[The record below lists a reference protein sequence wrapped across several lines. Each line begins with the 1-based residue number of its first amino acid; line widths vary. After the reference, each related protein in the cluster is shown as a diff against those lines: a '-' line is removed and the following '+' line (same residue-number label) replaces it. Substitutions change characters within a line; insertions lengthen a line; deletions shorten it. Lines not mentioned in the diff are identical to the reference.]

1 MLSYLI
7 EKSRRWITI
16 LDIQAAIKGDKKAY
30 ENLIESHKQY
40 LYHIAIAILN
50 NDDDAGDAIS
60 ETIVKAFHNL
70 SKLKHPEYFKTWI
83 TRILINE
90 SKKIL
95 KQKKKVLSIEE
106 YKEAIQSEESSLS
119 KEESMD
125 LKQAI
130 QSLDNKHKHVVLLYY
145 YNDLSIQ
152 DIAQILAI
160 PQGTVK
166 TRLNR
171 ARKQLYF
178 VLSQERRYKNE
189 GK

>member
-1 MLSYLI
+1 M
-7 EKSRRWITI
+7 
-16 LDIQAAIKGDKKAY
+16 
-30 ENLIESHKQY
+30 
-40 LYHIAIAILN
+40 
-50 NDDDAGDAIS
+50 
-60 ETIVKAFHNL
+60 
-70 SKLKHPEYFKTWI
+70 KHPEYFKTWI

-106 YKEAIQSEESSLS
+106 YKEAIQSEDSFVRQ
-119 KEESMD
+119 EECLD

-130 QSLDNKHKHVVLLYY
+130 ESLDPKHKHVVLLYY

-171 ARKQLYF
+171 ARKQLYL
-178 VLSQERRYKNE
+178 VLSQERRYKDE
-189 GK
+189 RK